1 MPKPKVMPP
10 SDDDKFIRPG
20 TVGKSLRIE
29 DYINMRFGYCDES
42 AESDFIDN
50 INGRF
55 NIYLSNCSDCD
66 GKKYLAIYS
75 CINDHLNVIEN
86 GSFKDN
92 VDYLAEEME
101 EVLEKDVIRNLML
114 AMFNGNFIS
123 LSEHISANDLGSCFE
138 ASEAEDVKKYKP
150 CFFGLSSTSYGI
162 ENCEIDSEIGTI
174 LYLDNEIQNLS
185 EFYGYVDEDKW
196 GQVMCV
202 RLNDHE

>member
-1 MPKPKVMPP
+1 
-10 SDDDKFIRPG
+10 
-20 TVGKSLRIE
+20 
-29 DYINMRFGYCDES
+29 
-42 AESDFIDN
+42 
-50 INGRF
+50 
-55 NIYLSNCSDCD
+55 
-66 GKKYLAIYS
+66 
-75 CINDHLNVIEN
+75 
-86 GSFKDN
+86 
-92 VDYLAEEME
+92 ME

-185 EFYGYVDEDKW
+185 EFYGYVDEDEW